1 MTEQVEQLIC
11 NKFCIKLEHSS
22 AETIWMTQKALAMG
36 NWWLAASSQQ
46 CACSCITSHAEC
58 FGKTSNH
65 TGDWAPLQPRFGT
78 LQLLDFPK
86 LKSSLKGKRFQTI
99 DEIQE
104 NTKGQLMAIRRT
116 MWGPK
121 VPTWKG
127 TKVSLS
133 YIQGLLY
140 LVSSSTNAS
149 IFHSTW
155 LHTFC
160 TDLVYWPGGY
170 NKKIH
175 IVLKYMLFFCFIYFS
190 PKNKEQVVWLVIF
203 QLKQIFYVLT
213 EHFVFKNKVAILYQ

>member
-1 MTEQVEQLIC
+1 MNNDDFTVLVSGGGRRHWVSMCTVWPSHSKWLSEKAMNLHQ
-11 NKFCIKLEHSS
+11 FCIKLEHSS
-22 AETIWMTQKALAMG
+22 AEIIWMTQKALAMG

-155 LHTFC
+155 LDIFW
-160 TDLVYWPGGY
+160 TDL
-170 NKKIH
+170 I
-175 IVLKYMLFFCFIYFS
+175 C
-190 PKNKEQVVWLVIF
+190 
-203 QLKQIFYVLT
+203 
-213 EHFVFKNKVAILYQ
+213 KVRHSF